1 MISKNSKIF
10 LAGHKGLVG
19 SSVYRL
25 LLRKGYKKVKI
36 VDKKKLD
43 LLNQN
48 KVFEF
53 LKNEKF
59 EAIIIAAARVG
70 GIKANNSFRADFIYQ
85 NLQIQNNLIHGS
97 YLNKVKKVIF
107 LGSSC
112 IYPKYCKQPMKESY
126 LLTGKLEETNEP
138 YAIAK
143 IAGIKLCENYNRQYK
158 TNFISLM
165 PTNTFGIEDNF
176 HPNNSHFLAA
186 IIRKVLLAKKKKLKE
201 IKLWGTGKVKRE
213 IMFVEDIADA
223 CLFFLNKNT
232 KHSLINIGSG
242 YEKTIFEYSNIIK
255 DLIYPDLKIKFDNN
269 RNLDGVPRK
278 LMDNNLARSYGWKS
292 KSDIKHALKKTI
304 INLDLKKI
312 I

>member
-25 LLRKGYKKVKI
+25 LLSKGYKKVKI

-59 EAIIIAAARVG
+59 EVIIIAAARVG

-143 IAGIKLCENYNRQYK
+143 IAGIKLCENY
-158 TNFISLM
+158 TISDLSE
-165 PTNTFGIEDNF
+165 TAED
-176 HPNNSHFLAA
+176 LTE
-186 IIRKVLLAKKKKLKE
+186 IWMKK
-201 IKLWGTGKVKRE
+201 
-213 IMFVEDIADA
+213 
-223 CLFFLNKNT
+223 N
-232 KHSLINIGSG
+232 
-242 YEKTIFEYSNIIK
+242 
-255 DLIYPDLKIKFDNN
+255 
-269 RNLDGVPRK
+269 
-278 LMDNNLARSYGWKS
+278 
-292 KSDIKHALKKTI
+292 
-304 INLDLKKI
+304 
-312 I
+312 

>member
-25 LLRKGYKKVKI
+25 LLSKGYKKVKI

-59 EAIIIAAARVG
+59 EFIIIAAARVG

-165 PTNTFGIEDNF
+165 PTNAFGIEDNF

-242 YEKTIFEYSNIIK
+242 YEKTIFEFSNIIK
-255 DLIYPDLKIKFDNN
+255 DLIYPELKIKFDNN
-269 RNLDGVPRK
+269 RDLDGVPRK

-292 KSDIKHALKKTI
+292 KSDIRHALKKTI
-304 INLDLKKI
+304 NNLDLKKI
-312 I
+312 T

>member
-19 SSVYRL
+19 SSIYRL
-25 LLRKGYKKVKI
+25 LLSKGYKKVKI

-53 LKNEKF
+53 LKKEKF
-59 EAIIIAAARVG
+59 QAIIIAAARVG

-112 IYPKYCKQPMKESY
+112 IYPKNCKQPMKESY

-186 IIRKVLLAKKKKLKE
+186 IIRKVFLAKKKKLKE

-213 IMFVEDIADA
+213 IMCVEDIADA
-223 CLFFLNKNT
+223 CVFFLNKNT
-232 KHSLINIGSG
+232 KNSLINIGSG

-269 RNLDGVPRK
+269 RDLDGVSRK
-278 LMDNNLARSYGWKS
+278 LMDNNLAKSYGWKS
-292 KSDIKHALKKTI
+292 KSDIKHSLKKTI
-304 INLDLKKI
+304 NNLDFKKI
-312 I
+312 T

>member
-19 SSVYRL
+19 SAIYKL
-25 LLRKGYKKVKI
+25 LIRKGYKKIKTVN
-36 VDKKKLD
+36 KKKLD

-48 KVFEF
+48 KVFNF
-53 LKNEKF
+53 LKKEKF
-59 EAIIIAAARVG
+59 KAVIIAAARVG

-97 YLNKVKKVIF
+97 YLTKVKKVIF

-112 IYPKYCKQPMKESY
+112 IYPKNCKQPMKESY

-186 IIRKVLLAKKKKLKE
+186 IIRKIFLAKNKKLKE

-213 IMFVEDIADA
+213 IMYVDDIADA
-223 CLFFLNKNT
+223 CLFFLNKKT

-242 YEKTIFEYSNIIK
+242 YEKTIFEYSNIIR
-255 DLIYPDLKIKFDNN
+255 DLIYPNLKIKFDNN
-269 RNLDGVPRK
+269 KNLDGVSKK
-278 LMDNNLARSYGWKS
+278 LMNNNLSKTYGWKS
-292 KSDIKHALKKTI
+292 KNDIKESLKKTI
-304 INLDLKKI
+304 ANLDYKKI
-312 I
+312 K

>member
-19 SSVYRL
+19 SAIYKL
-25 LLRKGYKKVKI
+25 LIRKGYKKIKT

-48 KVFEF
+48 KVFNF
-53 LKNEKF
+53 LKKEKF
-59 EAIIIAAARVG
+59 KAVIIAAARVG

-97 YLNKVKKVIF
+97 YLTKVKKVIF

-112 IYPKYCKQPMKESY
+112 IYPKNCKQPMKESY

-186 IIRKVLLAKKKKLKE
+186 IIRKVFLAKEKKLKE

-213 IMFVEDIADA
+213 IMYVEDIADA
-223 CLFFLNKNT
+223 CLFFLNKKT

-242 YEKTIFEYSNIIK
+242 YEKTIFEYSNIIR
-255 DLIYPDLKIKFDNN
+255 DLIYPNLKIKFDNN
-269 RNLDGVPRK
+269 KNLDGVSK
-278 LMDNNLARSYGWKS
+278 KMMDNNLSKTYGWKS
-292 KSDIKHALKKTI
+292 KNDIKDSLKKTI
-304 INLDLKKI
+304 ANLDYKKI
-312 I
+312 K